1 MQNEIDYFSE
11 PREESDIISLYRAL
25 EWYGLTGYTDEDI
38 EKANRNSFYSVYAY
52 DGYTLVGLGRV
63 ASDGLT
69 AAVMS
74 GICVRPDYRRQGIG
88 ENIVTRLVY
97 FCQSGN
103 NKLNVQL
110 FCEDSLI
117 PWYTKQGFVPH
128 NRGMWKEMVLP
139 EDNCRLRRNFK
150 SIYGIEQITDIS
162 QEFYW
167 YNFDSFGDFKYYS
180 SMNGRGEMVPHVFM
194 TFFSDE
200 GDGFSADVIFENV
213 HRFEIGCNGIKT
225 ALTGFDIMR
234 VAKFGDIYPNM
245 NYRVCSLEDDDISFY
260 CETFRIIDVRRN
272 KHEGDF

>member
-1 MQNEIDYFSE
+1 MQVIDYFSE

-38 EKANRNSFYSVYAY
+38 EKANKNSFYSVYAY

-88 ENIVTRLVY
+88 EGIVTRLVY
-97 FCQSGN
+97 FCQSGG
-103 NKLNVQL
+103 NKLSVQL

-139 EDNCRLRRNFK
+139 EDNCRLRRKFK
-150 SIYGIEQITDIS
+150 NIYGLEQIIDIS

-180 SMNGRGEMVPHVFM
+180 SKNSRGEMVPHVFM
-194 TFFSDE
+194 TFYSDE
-200 GDGFSADVIFENV
+200 GGGFSADVIFENV
-213 HRFEIGCNGIKT
+213 NRFEIGCSGTKT

-234 VAKFGDIYPNM
+234 AAKYGDVSPNM
-245 NYRVCSLEDDDISFY
+245 TYRVCSIEDDDISFY
-260 CETFRIIDVRRN
+260 CETFRIIDVKRR
-272 KHEGDF
+272 EGDS